1 MKLHITVGSQ
11 GGSDD
16 VFVYEDDADA
26 GSELSFA
33 EIERLVRVW
42 LMAATDSAAV
52 TQSVIDEITARLK
65 QNSDTLQ
72 AAVDAVV
79 GTTSG
84 G

>member
-1 MKLHITVGSQ
+1 MKLHITVGSS

-26 GSELSFA
+26 GSELTFA

-52 TQSVIDEITARLK
+52 TQSVIDEFADRIKAKNDQLR
-65 QNSDTLQ
+65 S
-72 AAVDAVV
+72 AMEAVT
-79 GTTSG
+79 GTTG